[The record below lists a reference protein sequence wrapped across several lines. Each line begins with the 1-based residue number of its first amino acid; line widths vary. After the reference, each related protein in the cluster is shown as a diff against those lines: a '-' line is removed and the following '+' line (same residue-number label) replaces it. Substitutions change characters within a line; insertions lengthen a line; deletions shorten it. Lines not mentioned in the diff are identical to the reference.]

1 MLISFD
7 TLVHLS
13 SVLQHIDRLGINFI
27 LIWSGLMVAFPTLIR
42 GQCLRFAQEWLF
54 WAFFELSWMEGYNRN
69 TRLASPQVKVY
80 FSRNRMFKMSARM
93 GGLKIVKNLR
103 TSYILSWT

>member
-1 MLISFD
+1 M
-7 TLVHLS
+7 TLVIFSNFFH
-13 SVLQHIDRLGINFI
+13 QIHQYGIDFNQIC
-27 LIWSGLMVAFPTLIR
+27 SGLMVAFPTLIR

-93 GGLKIVKNLR
+93 GGIIIVKNLR
-103 TSYILSWT
+103 TSYIHR